1 MNTRGIYD
9 SGEHTCTGKTS
20 AAAAV
25 KQQTTYTPSID
36 AGKKSTVRDNIVLSY
51 ST

>member
-20 AAAAV
+20 AAV

>member
-9 SGEHTCTGKTS
+9 SVRHTCTGKTS
-20 AAAAV
+20 AAV

>member
-1 MNTRGIYD
+1 MNTRDIAD
-9 SGEHTCTGKTS
+9 SGRQTCTGKNS
-20 AAAAV
+20 ATV